1 MRFWDILSQNASGR
15 ESRADMSK
23 KITVA
28 GIGGVGGY
36 LAGMLADTYDEVSFI
51 ARGERKKSLEENGL
65 VILEKELL
73 WIL

>member
-1 MRFWDILSQNASGR
+1 
-15 ESRADMSK
+15 MSK

-36 LAGMLADTYDEVSFI
+36 LAGMADTYDEVSFI

>member
-1 MRFWDILSQNASGR
+1 
-15 ESRADMSK
+15 MSK

-36 LAGMLADTYDEVSFI
+36 LAGMLADTYDEVSFM

-73 WIL
+73 WILWFISYPIRKRIFQ

>member
-1 MRFWDILSQNASGR
+1 
-15 ESRADMSK
+15 MSK

-65 VILEKELL
+65 VILEKEWL
-73 WIL
+73 WIP